1 MDGNGPDCKSRPSVL
16 LISSTHKQGADD
28 AIAREL
34 FPTSISRNTTSPV
47 DEVVLGVTTFRDP
60 IILCLPSF
68 RSPGL
73 ALLELYFRVITKDE
87 DEDDV
92 ASGGRRSDL
101 FSQAPRAIQNHSLL
115 TNSSASVF
123 WNSRSLLIL
132 ANPQRS
138 WAIVRARRSVLWGI
152 DFRHI

>member
-1 MDGNGPDCKSRPSVL
+1 MPPL
-16 LISSTHKQGADD
+16 L
-28 AIAREL
+28 
-34 FPTSISRNTTSPV
+34 
-47 DEVVLGVTTFRDP
+47 P
-60 IILCLPSF
+60 I
-68 RSPGL
+68 PGL

-123 WNSRSLLIL
+123 WNS
-132 ANPQRS
+132 
-138 WAIVRARRSVLWGI
+138 
-152 DFRHI
+152 